1 MRNAWGYVVAAFW
14 LFLALVKAYETRVDW
29 MAVCVCL
36 GFSMLFVMLSLVLS
50 YLTVL
55 ETKFDILTRTLSDTF
70 VKLSQIEQK
79 NYERFQ
85 GYQPTMKITFQ
96 GAPPSWAEES
106 SMDAMSL
113 EELEQERKKAEKE
126 ENYEKAAK
134 IQKKIDQK
142 KSGR

>member
-96 GAPPSWAEES
+96 GAPPSWATENT
-106 SMDAMSL
+106 MDGMTL
-113 EELEQERKKAEKE
+113 EQLEQERKKAEKE
-126 ENYEKAAK
+126 ENYEKAAM